1 MQTSDVPSFASIHG
15 MDLLSSPLKAHRYFQ
30 PRMRVDV
37 EEFWVAALN
46 ADRRVLAS
54 DCLFRGTADHCLF
67 HPRDV
72 FRFVLRKNAAAFLV
86 AHNHPS
92 GNAMPSSEDDKV
104 TEQLST
110 ISWLVEIIFVDHV
123 IVTKAGYYSF
133 AEAGRLQVRRASI
146 DKRNS

>member
-1 MQTSDVPSFASIHG
+1 
-15 MDLLSSPLKAHRYFQ
+15 MDLLSSPLKARHYFQ
-30 PRMRVDV
+30 PRMRMDV

-92 GNAMPSSEDDKV
+92 GNATPSSEDDKV
-104 TEQLST
+104 TQQLST
-110 ISWLVEIIFVDHV
+110 ISWLVEVTFLDHV
-123 IVTKAGYYSF
+123 IVTKASYYSF
-133 AEAGRLQVRRASI
+133 AEAGRLRARQTSI
-146 DKRNS
+146 DKRGT